1 MFRSNFRSIHSIIV
15 AQKSTVQPKQN
26 KLGIY
31 SRLQSN
37 RTQSTLTGPEVEAT
51 SSAGPITVG
60 IAKKTSKK
68 RVGPHGQA
76 SILKWDLK
84 KGTNSS
90 GRPTR
95 SIGEVIAYSTAE
107 EYDLRTLPK
116 HLDEAGYPG
125 STRMFNVLGEAIWL
139 PQWPPSSSSDSQN
152 LTTDPTD
159 RTGEIFVFESGSFV
173 SWGISSEEATKFLE
187 TIIRPKKEKVR
198 NLLEVNPSRI
208 PEKETVDY
216 LESNS
221 GPMFEVD
228 MDQIVV
234 CANRPDSGSITEGQK
249 TPNMSGSARTRK
261 LLTPFMSPVSL
272 PSQPHDPSSDSL
284 LLSKLAVSSALARAC
299 RLSRY
304 EAQLDEFLSK
314 VEHVPAQL
322 KTGNDSPLNKNE
334 IIARYGELLELR
346 QGLSLK
352 EENLIDLP
360 EWFWEDTGA
369 EERHFKKVLREF
381 DFERRLRVLND
392 KLSMAIELQGRL
404 FEFSN
409 SKYSHRL
416 EWIIIILI
424 AFEIAHA
431 VYAADHY
438 HE

>member
-1 MFRSNFRSIHSIIV
+1 MLRSNLRSIQSIIL
-15 AQKSTVQPKQN
+15 AQKPVLQPLQKIPSLR
-26 KLGIY
+26 LGPVSSI
-31 SRLQSN
+31 RLLS
-37 RTQSTLTGPEVEAT
+37 TGPELGVT
-51 SSAGPITVG
+51 SPEPIR
-60 IAKKTSKK
+60 AKKISKK
-68 RVGPHGQA
+68 RAGPHGQA
-76 SILKWDLK
+76 SILKLDLK
-84 KGTNSS
+84 EGSHPS
-90 GRPTR
+90 GRPAR
-95 SIGEVIAYSTAE
+95 SIGKVIAYSTAE

-116 HLDEAGYPG
+116 HLDEAGYHG
-125 STRMFNVLGEAIWL
+125 STKMFNVLGEAIWL
-139 PQWPPSSSSDSQN
+139 PQWPPSSAVDSPPSKDSITRN
-152 LTTDPTD
+152 
-159 RTGEIFVFESGSFV
+159 GEIFVFESGSFV
-173 SWGISSEEATKFLE
+173 SWGISSEEATKFLK
-187 TIIRPKKEKVR
+187 TIIRRRTENPS
-198 NLLEVNPSRI
+198 NSALEVNPSRI

-216 LESNS
+216 LESNT

-228 MDQIVV
+228 TDQIVV
-234 CANRPDSGSITEGQK
+234 CATQPESSVPQDHTTASSTGT
-249 TPNMSGSARTRK
+249 RTRK
-261 LLTPFMSPVSL
+261 LLTPFMSSSINANVHEP
-272 PSQPHDPSSDSL
+272 PSDLL

-314 VEHVPAQL
+314 VEHVPAKL
-322 KTGNDSPLNKNE
+322 KAGNDSPLNKHE
-334 IIARYGELLELR
+334 IVARYGELLELR

-352 EENLIDLP
+352 EENLVDLP

-431 VYAADHY
+431 IYAADHSR
-438 HE
+438 

>member
-1 MFRSNFRSIHSIIV
+1 MFRSNLRSIQSVILSQNSTLHLKQKKLNIRVGLLSI
-15 AQKSTVQPKQN
+15 
-26 KLGIY
+26 
-31 SRLQSN
+31 RH
-37 RTQSTLTGPEVEAT
+37 QSTGADVET
-51 SSAGPITVG
+51 PPTQPI

-68 RVGPHGQA
+68 RAGPHGQA

-84 KGTNSS
+84 EGSEPSS

-95 SIGEVIAYSTAE
+95 PIGKVIAYSTAE

-116 HLDEAGYPG
+116 RLDEAGYPR

-139 PQWPPSSSSDSQN
+139 PQWPPPCSSPDSPPA
-152 LTTDPTD
+152 TKDPIN
-159 RTGEIFVFESGSFV
+159 RNGEIFVFESGSFV
-173 SWGISSEEATKFLE
+173 SWGISSEEAAKFLK
-187 TIIRPKKEKVR
+187 TIIRPTTETVKLA

-216 LESNS
+216 LESNT

-228 MDQIVV
+228 ADQIVV
-234 CANRPDSGSITEGQK
+234 CNNQSQGPS
-249 TPNMSGSARTRK
+249 TPEQIVTTSATTTKSRK
-261 LLTPFMSPVSL
+261 LLTPFMSSSTKTPD
-272 PSQPHDPSSDSL
+272 QQPSSDLL
-284 LLSKLAVSSALARAC
+284 LLSKLAVSSALSRAC

-304 EAQLDEFLSK
+304 EAELDKYLSK
-314 VEHVPAQL
+314 VEHVPASL
-322 KTGNDSPLNKNE
+322 KTGNDSPLNKHQ

-346 QGLSLK
+346 QALSLK

-438 HE
+438 NH

>member
-1 MFRSNFRSIHSIIV
+1 MFRPHLRSIQSLVASQQPTSKLKQKKLSIRIGLL
-15 AQKSTVQPKQN
+15 SFRP
-26 KLGIY
+26 L
-31 SRLQSN
+31 S
-37 RTQSTLTGPEVEAT
+37 TGPEVEAT
-51 SSAGPITVG
+51 ATHANVTP
-60 IAKKTSKK
+60 KTSKK
-68 RVGPHGQA
+68 RAGTHGQA
-76 SILKWDLK
+76 SILKWDMK
-84 KGTNSS
+84 EGSEPS

-95 SIGEVIAYSTAE
+95 SLGKVIAYSTAE
-107 EYDLRTLPK
+107 EYDLRRLPK
-116 HLDEAGYPG
+116 HLDEAGYPR

-139 PQWPPSSSSDSQN
+139 PQWPPSSPSADSHPAK
-152 LTTDPTD
+152 DPID
-159 RTGEIFVFESGSFV
+159 RHGEIFVFESGSFV
-173 SWGISSEEATKFLE
+173 SWGISSEEAAKFLKK
-187 TIIRPKKEKVR
+187 IIRPKTDKPAS
-198 NLLEVNPSRI
+198 LLEVNPSRI

-216 LESNS
+216 LESNT

-228 MDQIVV
+228 TDQIVV
-234 CANRPDSGSITEGQK
+234 SAIQPEGSLPQDQMTK
-249 TPNMSGSARTRK
+249 TSATVRSRK
-261 LLTPFMSPVSL
+261 LLTPFMASSTSSQALQP
-272 PSQPHDPSSDSL
+272 PSDLL

-314 VEHVPAQL
+314 VEHVPAKL
-322 KTGNDSPLNKNE
+322 KAGNDSPLNKHE

-438 HE
+438 H

>member
-1 MFRSNFRSIHSIIV
+1 M
-15 AQKSTVQPKQN
+15 
-26 KLGIY
+26 KLGTLDRQGCST
-31 SRLQSN
+31 SR
-37 RTQSTLTGPEVEAT
+37 
-51 SSAGPITVG
+51 
-60 IAKKTSKK
+60 
-68 RVGPHGQA
+68 
-76 SILKWDLK
+76 
-84 KGTNSS
+84 
-90 GRPTR
+90 R
-95 SIGEVIAYSTAE
+95 S
-107 EYDLRTLPK
+107 
-116 HLDEAGYPG
+116 HLVA
-125 STRMFNVLGEAIWL
+125 
-139 PQWPPSSSSDSQN
+139 QWPPSSSSDSQN
-152 LTTDPTD
+152 LTTDPP
-159 RTGEIFVFESGSFV
+159 TGRE
-173 SWGISSEEATKFLE
+173 KFLFLNRVVLLVGE
-187 TIIRPKKEKVR
+187 SVQKRPRISGDHNSAEERESEKFIR
-198 NLLEVNPSRI
+198 
-208 PEKETVDY
+208 
-216 LESNS
+216 
-221 GPMFEVD
+221 MD

-322 KTGNDSPLNKNE
+322 KTGNDSPLNKM
-334 IIARYGELLELR
+334 R
-346 QGLSLK
+346 LSQDMGNSSSSDKALVSK
-352 EENLIDLP
+352 KKILSIFLN
-360 EWFWEDTGA
+360 G
-369 EERHFKKVLREF
+369 HFKKVLREF

-409 SKYSHRL
+409 S
-416 EWIIIILI
+416 